1 MNKLVILVNNTRNLD
16 YHTSMKMDMQGFLS
30 HWVETKFGIG
40 TELELDNDPVLT
52 FHTGPLSLMSL
63 ITLKKVL
70 WPKYKNI
77 IVMGPKKIGDYMG
90 LYAPEE
96 GIIYGYYYYHRF
108 WKNLNKAITW
118 SISHELS
125 HYILHRKG
133 YMPAIWVQ
141 QVHLHD
147 QLGVKDRN
155 KWKDKTYLT
164 VGGEY

>member
-16 YHTSMKMDMQGFLS
+16 YHTNMKNDMLGFLTD
-30 HWVETKFGIG
+30 WAQQKFDY
-40 TELELDNDPVLT
+40 ELEIGDMPELT
-52 FHTGPLSLMSL
+52 YHTGPLSLLSL
-63 ITLKKVL
+63 RTLKLVV
-70 WPKYKNI
+70 WPKADNI
-77 IVMGPKKIGDYMG
+77 IVMGPKKIGDWMG
-90 LYAPEE
+90 VYAPEM

-125 HYILHRKG
+125 HYILH
-133 YMPAIWVQ
+133 Q
-141 QVHLHD
+141 QKKEAKTWIDKVHLHD
-147 QLGVKDRN
+147 QLRLKDRM